1 MSSEA
6 PCLVFGKGSLA
17 IHAAEILLSS
27 GRSLVGVIPPA
38 TEPDWSASVKDWAAG
53 NGTRIFKSCDAALA
67 ANPDIGLGVSVFH
80 DRIFTA
86 GQIARF
92 QSLVNLHNGPLP
104 RYRGVR
110 PINWALKNG
119 ERSHGVT
126 LHDVSPGIDSGDVIA
141 QMLFGIDPVVDEVE
155 DVYARCLAA
164 GRQLLDACLPDIEG
178 LPRYPQDDAASTYYS
193 EADAP
198 LLAERL
204 DWRRP

>member
-1 MSSEA
+1 MSSGA

-17 IHAAEILLSS
+17 IHAAELLLNS
-27 GRSLVGVIPPA
+27 GRNLVGVIPPA
-38 TEPDWSASVKDWAAG
+38 IEPSWTASVTEWAEG
-53 NGTRIFKSCDAALA
+53 IGTPLFPSCDAALA
-67 ANPDIGLGVSVFH
+67 AYPDVSLGVSVFH
-80 DRIFTA
+80 DRIFSP
-86 GQIARF
+86 GQIMRF
-92 QSLVNLHNGPLP
+92 QCLVNLHNGPLP

-141 QMLFGIDPVVDEVE
+141 QMLFGIDAAVDEVE

-164 GRQLLDACLPDIEG
+164 GRQLLDACLPDVED
-178 LPRYPQDDAASTYYS
+178 LPRYPQNDAASTYYS

-198 LLAERL
+198 LLADRL
-204 DWRRP
+204 GWRRL

>member
-1 MSSEA
+1 M

-17 IHAAEILLSS
+17 IHAAEALIGS
-27 GRSLVGVIPPA
+27 GRNLAGVIPPA
-38 TEPDWSASVKDWAAG
+38 TEPDWTASVRDWAAD
-53 NGTRIFKSCDAALA
+53 NGTQTFKSCDAALA
-67 ANPDIGLGVSVFH
+67 ANPDVGLGVSVFH

-92 QSLVNLHNGPLP
+92 QCLVNLHNGPLP

-164 GRQLLDACLPDIEG
+164 GRQLLDACLPDIED